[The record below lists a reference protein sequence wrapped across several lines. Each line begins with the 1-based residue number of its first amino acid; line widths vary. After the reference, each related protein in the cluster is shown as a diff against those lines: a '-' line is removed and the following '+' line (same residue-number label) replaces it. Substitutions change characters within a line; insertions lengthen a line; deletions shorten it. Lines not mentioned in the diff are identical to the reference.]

1 MKTIHDV
8 EPLRAALQSWHQDRE
23 SIALVPTMGNL
34 HKGHMSLIKL
44 AQEYAER
51 VVVSIFVNPTQFGPD
66 EDFDDYPR
74 TLANDRR
81 RLSRAGVDLVFAPD
95 VVDIYPQGQNE
106 STGVVVPVLSDMLCG
121 SDRPGHFAGVT
132 SVVARLLNIVQPE
145 VAVFG
150 QKDYQQLT
158 ILRRMVDDLFMPVKI
173 IAGQTYREPSGLAM
187 SSRNQYLSDA
197 EREVAPGL
205 YRALRACRERLLAGE
220 PDYAKLE
227 KAGLEELTSLGFHPD
242 YFAIRAARDLD
253 IPADDNANLVVLAA
267 ARLGKARLIDNVLVA
282 RSG

>member
-8 EPLRAALQSWHQDRE
+8 EPLRAVLQGWHQDQE
-23 SIALVPTMGNL
+23 GIALVPTMGNL

-51 VVVSIFVNPTQFGPD
+51 VVVSIFVNPTQFGPG
-66 EDFDDYPR
+66 EDFEDYPR

-81 RLSRAGVDLVFAPD
+81 RLSRAGVDLVFVPD
-95 VVDIYPQGQNE
+95 VVDVYPSGQDE
-106 STGVVVPVLSDMLCG
+106 STKVIVPGLSDILCG

-132 SVVARLLNIVQPE
+132 SVVARLFNIVQPE

-158 ILRRMVDDLFMPVKI
+158 ILRRMADDLFMPVKI

-187 SSRNQYLSDA
+187 SSRNQYLTDA
-197 EREVAPGL
+197 EREAAPGL
-205 YRALRACRERLLAGE
+205 YRALCDCRERLLAGE
-220 PDYAKLE
+220 LDYAKLE
-227 KAGLEELTSLGFHPD
+227 EAGLDELRSLGFRPD
-242 YFAIRAARDLD
+242 YFAIRAARDLAVPPD
-253 IPADDNANLVVLAA
+253 ENANLVVLSA
-267 ARLGKARLIDNVLVA
+267 ARLGTARLIDNVLVA

>member
-8 EPLRAALQSWHQDRE
+8 GPLRAVLQSWHQDRE

-51 VVVSIFVNPTQFGPD
+51 VVVSIFVNPTQFGQD

-74 TLANDRR
+74 TLATDRR
-81 RLSRAGVDLVFAPD
+81 RLSRAGVDIIFAPD
-95 VVDIYPQGQNE
+95 IVGVYPSGPSD
-106 STGVVVPVLSDMLCG
+106 STSVIVPGLSDILCG

-132 SVVARLLNIVQPE
+132 SIVARLLNIVHPE

-173 IAGQTYREPSGLAM
+173 IAGQTYREASGLAM

-197 EREVAPGL
+197 ERDVAPGL
-205 YRALRACRERLLAGE
+205 YRVLRDCRERLLAGE
-220 PDYAKLE
+220 LDYPMLE
-227 KAGLEELTSLGFHPD
+227 AAGLDELRSLGFRPD
-242 YFAIRAARDLD
+242 YFAIRAARDLEVPPD
-253 IPADDNANLVVLAA
+253 ADANLVVLAA
-267 ARLGKARLIDNVLVA
+267 AKLGEARLIDNVLVA
-282 RSG
+282 RTG